1 MLNYGIQKLFDIR
14 RSDVV
19 EEYDRDLGDTNKLT
33 FVDRIR
39 RIISLFDEK
48 RICICKWSIVNDF
61 KYIVN
66 LTIYVF
72 NPHYCSMMKLLV
84 YFEILI

>member
-1 MLNYGIQKLFDIR
+1 MTLFLIKILIDTVIYWLKSRVNFPPERYLIVSEVKFDIG

-19 EEYDRDLGDTNKLT
+19 QEYDRDLGAINKLT

-48 RICICKWSIVNDF
+48 RICICKW
-61 KYIVN
+61 
-66 LTIYVF
+66 
-72 NPHYCSMMKLLV
+72 
-84 YFEILI
+84 